1 MSQEIGGITLKFG
14 PGPFGD
20 SLGDNLVNSSM
31 ANSVCY
37 DVDDHTCLLF
47 PVCRVAHLAIALL
60 RRRPLF
66 GAVLLTLCFAAA
78 AFADLKKEIPTQ
90 GPTRIKRDD
99 KVLKMKSSG
108 YHNRDRSPSREA
120 SHEYYLLV
128 PEEPKTDDEL
138 ARRKVE
144 AAQLQKILSVLKGGN
159 FAKAQQMLNEL
170 AQTMPVDS
178 QSRSCYQRL
187 AVMCSDRM
195 DTEYWYRYDIK
206 DLRNAKDTRHSI
218 ADLPHDDTNV
228 SSHSTTSVHSLRK
241 EAWLLLTAGSKN

>member
-1 MSQEIGGITLKFG
+1 
-14 PGPFGD
+14 
-20 SLGDNLVNSSM
+20 M
-31 ANSVCY
+31 AKS
-37 DVDDHTCLLF
+37 
-47 PVCRVAHLAIALL
+47 LL
-60 RRRPLF
+60 RKRPAF
-66 GAVLLTLCFAAA
+66 GAVLLTFCFAAA
-78 AFADLKKEIPTQ
+78 AFADLKNEIPTQ
-90 GPTRIKRDD
+90 GTTRIKRDD

-108 YHNRDRSPSREA
+108 YHNRDRSPSRVA
-120 SHEYYLLV
+120 GNEYYLLV

-144 AAQLQKILSVLKGGN
+144 ATQLPKILSVLKGGN

-187 AVMCSDRM
+187 AAMCSDRM

-206 DLRNAKDTRHSI
+206 DLRHAKDTRQSI
-218 ADLPHDDTNV
+218 ADLPRADTKL
-228 SSHSTTSVHSLRK
+228 SSTSSSSVHGLRK